1 MANCYR
7 LANERRAREQDKQCI
22 QTLEKK
28 LVEEQRLRVLSE
40 QTLEKE
46 RKLAAKKAA
55 DVIQL
60 GTGSTGEKRVVE
72 CGDVCRARRRDLDS
86 ELKQLRRDVRARE
99 EQIAQREA
107 ELHSLRQYR

>member
-1 MANCYR
+1 VR
-7 LANERRAREQDKQCI
+7 LLA
-22 QTLEKK
+22 
-28 LVEEQRLRVLSE
+28 E

-46 RKLAAKKAA
+46 RKAAAKKAA
-55 DVIQL
+55 DVIQM
-60 GTGSTGEKRVVE
+60 GTGNTGEKRVE
-72 CGDVCRARRRDLDS
+72 CGDACRARRRDMDG